1 MRSLASDNYA
11 EVHPEVIAAILAANT
26 GHARPYGADEVTHA
40 AVAAMRV
47 ELGQDAEI
55 AFVFNGTGANVIGLQ
70 LMLQPWQHVVCA
82 ATAHINVDECG
93 APERLTGAK
102 IVDLPSDD
110 GKLAPADVRA
120 AHRRVGDEHSTQPA
134 VVSISQS
141 TEFGTLYTPD
151 EIAALAE
158 TAHGLDLYL
167 HLDGA
172 RIANAAAAL
181 DVPLAAVTG
190 QAGVDVMSFG
200 GTKNGLLGAEA
211 VVVFA
216 DELKGRIPF
225 VRKQFM
231 QLGSKS
237 RFLAAQFL
245 ALFTDDLWRRSA
257 RQANGM
263 AQRLRTGL
271 AGVDGVVITQRCQ
284 ANAVFAT
291 LPVHWVAPLQEVA
304 PFYVW
309 DEQTTEVRLM
319 CSWDTP
325 QGLVDE
331 FVSAARRQATSP
343 EAPSVASQG
352 QA

>member
-1 MRSLASDNYA
+1 
-11 EVHPEVIAAILAANT
+11 
-26 GHARPYGADEVTHA
+26 
-40 AVAAMRV
+40 
-47 ELGQDAEI
+47 
-55 AFVFNGTGANVIGLQ
+55 
-70 LMLQPWQHVVCA
+70 
-82 ATAHINVDECG
+82 
-93 APERLTGAK
+93 
-102 IVDLPSDD
+102 
-110 GKLAPADVRA
+110 
-120 AHRRVGDEHSTQPA
+120 
-134 VVSISQS
+134 
-141 TEFGTLYTPD
+141 
-151 EIAALAE
+151 
-158 TAHGLDLYL
+158 
-167 HLDGA
+167 
-172 RIANAAAAL
+172 
-181 DVPLAAVTG
+181 
-190 QAGVDVMSFG
+190 MSFG

-263 AQRLRTGL
+263 AERLRTGL

-291 LPVHWVAPLQEVA
+291 LPRALGGTVAGGGPVLRVGRA
-304 PFYVW
+304 
-309 DEQTTEVRLM
+309 DDEVRLM